1 VLGRSQIIGEA
12 GMMTGEPRNA
22 TCKAQTDVEVLELNR
37 ESFSELFKQHPE
49 AVEQI
54 SEVIANR
61 ASERRELL
69 KDTGHDGVTARR
81 NRWVVRLR
89 QIFDLD

>member
-1 VLGRSQIIGEA
+1 
-12 GMMTGEPRNA
+12 MMTGESRNA

-37 ESFSELFKQHPE
+37 ESFSDLFKQHPE
-49 AVEQI
+49 AIEQI

-61 ASERRELL
+61 ASERKELL
-69 KDTGHDGVTARR
+69 KDTVHDGVTARR
-81 NRWVVRLR
+81 NWWIAKVR